1 MTRASLTS
9 LVQDRPGRDARV
21 LEALDAE
28 AVLRW
33 YQWGLAALDGSRDE
47 INSLNV
53 FPVPD
58 ADTGTNLH
66 LTLESAVKPSD
77 DENPAPIDVGDLA
90 GTATEMAR
98 LSLLGARGS
107 SGVILS
113 QLLRGVAEVLASERL
128 PPRGVGLT
136 RALERA
142 VALAYGAVS
151 HPVEGTMLT
160 VARAA
165 AEAARA
171 TRSDDLH
178 VVVGAAVIAAREA
191 LAQTPDQLEVLG
203 RAGVVDA
210 GGRGVVVL
218 LDALQAVVDERPLE
232 PPQQTIAHPHLD
244 AVDFEA
250 SSAQTYEV
258 MYLLDADD
266 VGVAR
271 LRRSLDDIGD
281 SVVVSGGD
289 GLWNVHVHTDDAG
302 AAVDLGSWVGHPH
315 RIRVSAIDVHHGEF
329 HDEGDFR
336 RDGGEPH
343 AVIVVVAEG
352 SSTLVLSRVLSA
364 AAVHLVEVPS
374 LAADASERLAAAIV
388 GLRIAQVVAL
398 AEPACHDTV
407 RVVEEMLAAQGIRL
421 SAIAVRSPAQ
431 LLAAVAVNDP
441 HREFAAVVVAMTA
454 ASAAT
459 RHAAVSPHMGG
470 YLATA
475 EGVNPITGTDAIDL
489 AVEVFGR
496 IVTADVELVTVI
508 SSATSAG
515 LIAERI
521 RTNYSALEVTTVVVD
536 VDAQIWLGVE

>member
-1 MTRASLTS
+1 M
-9 LVQDRPGRDARV
+9 

-33 YQWGLAALDGSRDE
+33 YQWGLAALDSSRDE

-77 DENPAPIDVGDLA
+77 DEQPVPIAVDDLA

-128 PPRGVGLT
+128 PPRGVGLS

-178 VVVGAAVIAAREA
+178 IVVGAAVAAARDA
-191 LAQTPDQLEVLG
+191 LAQTPEQLEVLG

-218 LDALQAVVDERPLE
+218 LDALQAVVDERPFE
-232 PPQQTIAHPHLD
+232 PAQSSIAHPNLD
-244 AVDFEA
+244 AVDFDA
-250 SSAQTYEV
+250 GSAQVYEV
-258 MYLLDADD
+258 MYLIDADD
-266 VGVAR
+266 AGIGR
-271 LRRSLDDIGD
+271 LRRSLDEIGD

-289 GLWNVHVHTDDAG
+289 GLWNVHVHTGDAG
-302 AAVDLGSWVGHPH
+302 AAVDLGSSVGHPH
-315 RIRVSAIDVHHGEF
+315 RIRVSAVDLRLDEPQEQGGHR
-329 HDEGDFR
+329 HDGR
-336 RDGGEPH
+336 QPH
-343 AVIVVVAEG
+343 AAVAVLAEG
-352 SSTLVLSRVLSA
+352 SPMLVLSRVLSA
-364 AAVHLVEVPS
+364 TAVHVVEASTSPVADGARRLTAD
-374 LAADASERLAAAIV
+374 LA
-388 GLRIAQVVAL
+388 GLRMAQVVAL
-398 AEPACHDTV
+398 VEPACHD
-407 RVVEEMLAAQGIRL
+407 VVQVAVETLAAKGIRL
-421 SAIAVRSPAQ
+421 SPIAVRSPAQ

-441 HREFAAVVVAMTA
+441 HREFSDVVVGMTA

-459 RHAAVSPHMGG
+459 RHAAVTPHTGG
-470 YLATA
+470 YLAVA
-475 EGVNPITGTDAIDL
+475 DGIDPVVGADPVEL
-489 AVEVFGR
+489 ALDVLHR
-496 IVTADVELVTVI
+496 IVTPDLELVTVI
-508 SSATSAG
+508 SSPALAG
-515 LIAERI
+515 RVADRLRAR
-521 RTNYSALEVTTVVVD
+521 YPALEVTTVDLDSV
-536 VDAQIWLGVE
+536 AQIWLGVE